1 MKSIRYIC
9 RLNCYSWMYCLRT
22 SGSELVWDLGFE
34 LGSPVDMVLGV
45 YVRSPLRYSINMLFG
60 LEFFNCLCTSEESL
74 VRFLLV
80 PLSGLMISI
89 IEILTGLPLVYSLE
103 YTNPGYYLPGMLL
116 GAPLRFWFL
125 SAVVWGGRG

>member
-1 MKSIRYIC
+1 
-9 RLNCYSWMYCLRT
+9 MYCLRT

-116 GAPLRFWFL
+116 GAPLRLWFL
-125 SAVVWGGRG
+125 SDVVWGKRG